1 VPTGVSGRKSKE
13 WREGKMTLQGMIDY
27 FKEQSDVAKESWK
40 MSEDNVDAAKYWA
53 YHLAYKDAEF
63 KASNIKEGEK

>member
-1 VPTGVSGRKSKE
+1 VSCRPALVGESLRN
-13 WREGKMTLQGMIDY
+13 GGMIDY